1 MKYKSLFLFYLFSQI
16 VLYTNICP
24 VSWGGAPTTAKI
36 VFASRKDGNLDIYT
50 MNPDGTEQTRL
61 TQHRSVDANPKW
73 SPTGEH
79 IIFSSDRDGI
89 IDLYLMEADGA
100 NVQRFFTKSADRNA
114 ATWAPDGKWIAYNR
128 WEHGKFSIYIAST
141 DSKKEEQVVLGIYPM
156 WSPDGTEIAFIE
168 GSPRKPKRISILNV
182 HTRRHKFFF
191 PPKGPSWVRYP
202 AWSPRGSKL
211 AFSWLN
217 RVEFRRED
225 FEAET
230 IYIVNRDGTALQ
242 QILAEAGPPAVNPV
256 WSPGGS
262 DLLYER
268 PDVENQ
274 SQIFKIALDG
284 NPPVQLTESG
294 LSHFLGDWFDP
305 EFALSVSPK
314 PYLLTTQWA
323 EVKKK

>member
-1 MKYKSLFLFYLFSQI
+1 MKYQSLFLFYLFSEI
-16 VLYTNICP
+16 VLYTSICP
-24 VSWGGAPTTAKI
+24 VLWGAPTTAKI

-50 MNPDGTEQTRL
+50 MNPDGRDPTRL
-61 TQHRSVDANPKW
+61 TQHHSVDANPKW

-79 IIFSSDRDGI
+79 IIFSSDRDGVL
-89 IDLYLMEADGA
+89 DLYLMRADGA
-100 NVQRFFTKSADRNA
+100 NIQRFFLKSAARGS
-114 ATWAPDGKWIAYNR
+114 ATWSPDGTWIAYDR

-141 DSKKEEQVVLGIYPM
+141 HSRKEEQVAIGSQPT

-168 GSPRKPKRISILNV
+168 GAPREPKRISILNV

-191 PPKGPSWVRYP
+191 PLKVPSWVRYP
-202 AWSPRGSKL
+202 AWSPTGSEL

-256 WSPGGS
+256 WSYGGNA
-262 DLLYER
+262 LLYER
-268 PDVENQ
+268 PDAENQ
-274 SQIFKIALDG
+274 FQIFKISLNG
-284 NPPVQLTESG
+284 NPPVQLTEPG

-305 EFALSVSPK
+305 EFALPVSLQPQ
-314 PYLLTTQWA
+314 LLTTTWA
-323 EVKKK
+323 EIKKK